1 MEIKQHAAS
10 DVVVYLIGN
19 RVDEEEKREVQKV
32 QAEEYC
38 KLNKIDKFYETSALT
53 GFNVEDVFSLAAKE
67 LYFAKKEQ
75 DEAPSAGG
83 SMPAGGTALNTASKP
98 AGKKDSG
105 CC

>member
-1 MEIKQHAAS
+1 MEIKQHAAP

-19 RVDEEEKREVQKV
+19 RVDEEDKREVQKV

-53 GFNVEDVFSLAAKE
+53 GNNVENVFSLAAKE
-67 LYFAKKEQ
+67 LYFAKKESEG
-75 DEAPSAGG
+75 DTPGPITTGG
-83 SMPAGGTALNTASKP
+83 SQLNSNSLSE
-98 AGKKDSG
+98 KKKSDG